1 MSVAATFTGSTPD
14 EVVVF
19 LADQRQRMKPFRRV
33 IVSADQ
39 TRVVDVNRNE
49 VVFPGVTYGHPLLET
64 VLRSAGASF
73 DPTTF
78 HTPPTGQPSLAARRV
93 IPGRTSASC
102 DGVGRST
109 QALKVSPAHFLTFAA
124 LHQGAPA
131 EFIRRFPY
139 FSPWWAPWA
148 ANLLLSQP

>member
-39 TRVVDVNRNE
+39 TRVVDVNRNA
-49 VVFPGVTYGHPLLET
+49 VVFPGVTYGHPLLEA

-78 HTPPTGQPSLAARRV
+78 HTPPTGQQSREFGCTAR
-93 IPGRTSASC
+93 
-102 DGVGRST
+102 
-109 QALKVSPAHFLTFAA
+109 
-124 LHQGAPA
+124 
-131 EFIRRFPY
+131 Y
-139 FSPWWAPWA
+139 PWA
-148 ANLLLSQP
+148 HERIL